1 MLTRGGR
8 SAVLL
13 RAQDAHQEVIMDEVT
28 ALKLIETLANG
39 VHPVTGEIMP
49 PDSPIQNPD
58 VLRALWLAAR
68 ALDERRVRSMRLKS
82 LPPNVGKSWTEEEN
96 SALIAEFEAGR
107 AIPEIAA
114 LHQRT
119 PAGILARL
127 EKLGLATPATG
138 GKGARSPARGR

>member
-1 MLTRGGR
+1 
-8 SAVLL
+8 
-13 RAQDAHQEVIMDEVT
+13 MDEVT

-39 VHPVTGEIMP
+39 VHPVTGEILA

-68 ALDERRVRSMRLKS
+68 ALEERRVRSVRLSS
-82 LPPNVGKSWTEEEN
+82 LPANVGKSWTEEEN
-96 SALIAEFEAGR
+96 SALIAEFESGR

-127 EKLGLATPATG
+127 EKLGLAKPATG
-138 GKGARSPARGR
+138 GKGTRGPAQGR